1 MRRAGRHL
9 VAAALAALLLAPG
22 TVLAQDGQRPELGVA
37 WTARVTRVVDGDS
50 IWVRPDAGG
59 RRLRLRLDGID
70 APEICQRSGAE
81 SRAAMQA
88 LALDQPVQ
96 VTVWA
101 WDRYGRAVATVLRL
115 SDQADVAAQLVSQG
129 WAWSEGYRGR
139 LGRYW
144 REELAARGAERGV
157 FAERWPE
164 TPTEF
169 RRRHGPCATP
179 AR

>member
-1 MRRAGRHL
+1 MRRAGWHL
-9 VAAALAALLLAPG
+9 VAAALATLLLAPG
-22 TVLAQDGQRPELGVA
+22 TAQAQDGRRPELGLA
-37 WTARVTRVVDGDS
+37 WAARVTHVVDGDS

-59 RRLRLRLDGID
+59 RRVRLRLDGID
-70 APEICQRSGAE
+70 APEICQSLGPE

-88 LALDQPVQ
+88 LALDQRVQ

-101 WDRYGRAVATVLRL
+101 YDRYGRAVATVLRQ

-129 WAWSEGYRGR
+129 WAWSEGYRGS

-144 REELAARGAERGV
+144 REEATARHADRGV

-164 TPTEF
+164 TPSEF
-169 RRRHGPCATP
+169 RRRHGPCLAP